1 MSGRRILFIGE
12 FTGFA
17 GGIERYAWRTAR
29 LLRKNDFQ
37 VDWCGR
43 TPARDEA
50 LFRGG
55 FDRSLAPGELLAGP
69 MDYDLAALH
78 KLPELS
84 FLHALRRRFGE
95 RLIFWAHDHD
105 LYCPRRHYYT
115 PFGRVNCHRAYAPL
129 RCALCARITSPR
141 NWKYLRAG
149 HTALLEELRGH
160 HAVVLSHFMRGN
172 LLRNG
177 FSPANIR
184 LIPPVIETAEPG
196 ECVSAGPGPLKILFL
211 GQLIRGKGADLLLD
225 ALERLGVPWQAQFAG
240 EGGDR
245 ALLEARAESSPLLR
259 GRVVFSR
266 WLTDPESALGSCDV
280 VVFPSRWQEPF
291 GLAGAEGSACG
302 RPVVAFDVGGV
313 REWLVDGVTGF
324 AVPEKDTAAM
334 AEKLELLQRDHDL
347 RLKLGGAGRKFVAE
361 HFSQERFLLLWNDL
375 MKQVSP

>member
-1 MSGRRILFIGE
+1 MTGRKILFIGE

-17 GGIERYAWRTAR
+17 GGIERYAWRTAC
-29 LLRKNDFQ
+29 LLRQHRFQ

-50 LFRGG
+50 LFRSG
-55 FDRSLAPGELLAGP
+55 FDEVFTPETLLAGP

-84 FLHALRRRFGE
+84 LLNSLRRRFGG

-115 PFGRVNCHRAYAPL
+115 PFGRINCRRPYAPL
-129 RCALCARITSPR
+129 RCAICSRITSPR

-149 HTALLEELRGH
+149 HGALLGELRRH
-160 HAVVLSHFMRGN
+160 HAVVLSHFMREN

-177 FSPANIR
+177 FSPDKIH
-184 LIPPVIETAEPG
+184 LIYPVIEAAEPDG
-196 ECVSAGPGPLKILFL
+196 GVPGSGPLKILFL

-225 ALERLGVPWQAQFAG
+225 ALERLTVPWQAQLAG
-240 EGGDR
+240 EGDDR
-245 ALLEARAESSPLLR
+245 GLLEARAASSPRLR

-266 WLTDPESALGSCDV
+266 WLTDPENAVRNCDV

-291 GLAGAEGSACG
+291 GLSGAEGAVCG
-302 RPVVAFDVGGV
+302 KPVVAFDVGGV
-313 REWLVDGVTGF
+313 REWLIDGVTGF

-334 AEKLELLQRDHDL
+334 AEKLERLQRDPRL
-347 RLKLGGAGRKFVAE
+347 RLEMGEAGRKFVGE
-361 HFSQERFLLLWNDL
+361 RFSQARFLSLWDDL
-375 MKQVSP
+375 MQRVSL